1 VNRETKRSMQRQD
14 GSTSAVDLDDPS
26 LPSDGGAVALDRR
39 PSRRRP
45 ATTPRRTSPAQ
56 FLREIRD
63 ELRQVAWP
71 TRPELVNYTAVVLT
85 TLVIMVG
92 LIFLLNLA
100 FGKFVVWIFER

>member
-1 VNRETKRSMQRQD
+1 VNRETKRSTEGQD
-14 GSTSAVDLDDPS
+14 PSGSGVDLDDPGRS
-26 LPSDGGAVALDRR
+26 GDGGAVALDRR
-39 PSRRRP
+39 TARQRP

-56 FLREIRD
+56 FLREVRD
-63 ELRQVAWP
+63 EMRQVAWP
-71 TRPELVNYTAVVLT
+71 TRPELLNYTAVVLT

>member
-1 VNRETKRSMQRQD
+1 VNRETKRALQRQD
-14 GSTSAVDLDDPS
+14 RSGSGVDLDDPS
-26 LPSDGGAVALDRR
+26 PSSDGGAIAVERR
-39 PSRRRP
+39 PARP
-45 ATTPRRTSPAQ
+45 RAATTPRRTSPAQ

-71 TRPELVNYTAVVLT
+71 TRAELFNYTAVVLT

-100 FGKFVVWIFER
+100 FGKFIVWIFER